1 MLTFTLLYLN
11 VCLSVPV
18 LLVMFGD
25 LFVEVLW
32 GVGDEAVF

>member
-1 MLTFTLLYLN
+1 MCVFVYP
-11 VCLSVPV
+11 VVPV